1 MNKVNL
7 LAPKDKRI
15 EIYYRLE
22 YRKFFTPGSIV
33 VQLEYTSNK
42 QTSKF
47 WDILGSFGYE
57 MDIKNL
63 KKFTKLTNFMFYV
76 KNCKT

>member
-22 YRKFFTPGSIV
+22 YRIFSTPGSIV
-33 VQLEYTSNK
+33 VQLEYTTIN
-42 QTSKF
+42 QYT
-47 WDILGSFGYE
+47 D
-57 MDIKNL
+57 
-63 KKFTKLTNFMFYV
+63 V
-76 KNCKT
+76 

>member
-7 LAPKDKRI
+7 LSPKDKRI

-22 YRKFFTPGSIV
+22 YRIFSTPGSIV
-33 VQLEYTSNK
+33 VQLEYTTNK
-42 QTSKF
+42 QKSKI

-57 MDIKNL
+57 IKNL
-63 KKFTKLTNFMFYV
+63 KKLTKLTNFMFYV

>member
-57 MDIKNL
+57 IQTLKN
-63 KKFTKLTNFMFYV
+63 FAKLTNFMFYV